1 MGDEC
6 VDRMGYGHHVCAGV
20 VEVQLAHWLAVAGVD
35 CKLRGLVGEEP
46 DRLDAVWQR
55 DRGDRVLTLSSPR
68 LSLATPL
75 PFGHP
80 AFVLLQPCSHF
91 KSDVSAP
98 RAPIAPPIHTEVPS
112 ADLIHGACS
121 PDPAQTRIRPND
133 LQLWKYRGRGRLSQE
148 AAEQAGAVLRPPE
161 PDPHQ
166 CGQLADVL
174 LDQAGQR
181 PLEVRPDSRDRI
193 ELGRA

>member
-1 MGDEC
+1 MLP
-6 VDRMGYGHHVCAGV
+6 R
-20 VEVQLAHWLAVAGVD
+20 LWPAVADVD
-35 CKLRGLVGEEP
+35 CKLRGLVGVEAIFAAAFP
-46 DRLDAVWQR
+46 GPL
-55 DRGDRVLTLSSPR
+55 LCPS
-68 LSLATPL
+68 AT
-75 PFGHP
+75 P

-98 RAPIAPPIHTEVPS
+98 GAPIAPPIHTEVPS

-148 AAEQAGAVLRPPE
+148 AAEQAGALLRPPE

-181 PLEVRPDSRDRI
+181 PLEVRPDSRDGVSSGARRTGAGT
-193 ELGRA
+193 LSPSPGRDQLPHRCS